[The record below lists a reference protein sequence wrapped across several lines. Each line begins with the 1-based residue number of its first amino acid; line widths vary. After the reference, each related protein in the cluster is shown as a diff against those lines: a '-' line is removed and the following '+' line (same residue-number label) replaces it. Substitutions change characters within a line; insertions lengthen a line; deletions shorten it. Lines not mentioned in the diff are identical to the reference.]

1 MKKLIIIAIVSALT
15 PNASAGLSGLGFGV
29 HGGIV
34 SGYDNP
40 GLEEGLLAEP
50 LFAGFELTSDMYDI
64 GAHLNIGTFR
74 VIEFDANIDYAWK
87 KQEVISGVDLTLSDI
102 SVTAS
107 VRKSIKLGVVK
118 PYLGVGGGIHVVA
131 YSLALGGQV
140 VGVVL
145 PDNESKTGYLLKA
158 GAEFDIPLFPLTPYG
173 EWRYNVIQTSGK
185 STKYSSIIFGITL
198 DLP

>member
-1 MKKLIIIAIVSALT
+1 MKKLIIIAITLALT
-15 PNASAGLSGLGFGV
+15 PNAFAGLSGLGFGV

-40 GLEEGLLAEP
+40 GLEESILGDFPA
-50 LFAGFELTSDMYDI
+50 FELTGDMYDI

-74 VIEFDANIDYAWK
+74 VIEFDANLDYAWK
-87 KQEVISGVDLTLSDI
+87 KQEVISGVDLTLSDFSI
-102 SVTAS
+102 TAS
-107 VRKSIKLGVVK
+107 VKKSIKLGVIK
-118 PYLGVGGGIHVVA
+118 PYLGVGGGIHIVA
-131 YSLALGGQV
+131 YSLDVGGQV
-140 VGVVL
+140 VGVIL
-145 PDNESKTGYLLKA
+145 PDNESKTGYLVKA

>member
-1 MKKLIIIAIVSALT
+1 MT
-15 PNASAGLSGLGFGV
+15 PNAFAGLSGLGFGI

-34 SGYDNP
+34 SGYENP
-40 GLEEGLLAEP
+40 GLEEGILAEP

-74 VIEFDANIDYAWK
+74 VIEFDGSVDYAWK
-87 KQEVISGVDLTLSDI
+87 RQEIIPNANITLSDI
-102 SVTAS
+102 SFTVS
-107 VRKSIKLGVVK
+107 VKKSLQLGVIK
-118 PYLGVGGGIHVVA
+118 PYVGVGGGMHIIA
-131 YSLALGGQV
+131 YTLDYGGQIV
-140 VGVVL
+140 AAAI
-145 PDNESKTGYLLKA
+145 PDNETKTGYQIKA
-158 GAEFDIPLFPLTPYG
+158 GTELDIPFFPLTPYG

>member
-1 MKKLIIIAIVSALT
+1 MKKLIIIAIVLALT
-15 PNASAGLSGLGFGV
+15 PNAFAGLSGLGFGV

-40 GLEEGLLAEP
+40 GLEEGILATPE
-50 LFAGFELTSDMYDI
+50 FAGFELTSDMYDI

-107 VRKSIKLGVVK
+107 VKKSIKLGVIK

-131 YSLALGGQV
+131 YSLAFGGQV
-140 VGVVL
+140 VGVIL
-145 PDNESKTGYLLKA
+145 PDNESKTGYLFKA